1 MPALGITR
9 VANVTGLDR
18 IGIPVVMVCRPN
30 SRSLAVAQGKGITLA
45 LAKAAGLMESF
56 ESFHAEHIIKPLKL
70 AAYKELDSIHPVA
83 DVAKLPRTTST
94 VFHPDLPIL
103 WIEGQNLLGG
113 DPAWVPYEL
122 VHLNYT
128 TPRPTGSGCFAASS
142 SGLASGNHLLEAI
155 SHGICEL
162 VERDALTLWYLKS
175 EAERQRTRLALESV
189 DDPDCRAVL
198 QRCEQADIEIAAWDI
213 TTEVGIPAFL
223 CTIAERYDVRWRA
236 IPPSG
241 GSGCHPSRD
250 IALLRALT
258 EAAQS
263 RLVYISG
270 SRDDAIRSRYE
281 ECADPVN
288 LQAHHDL
295 VATTG
300 HRRPIQK
307 TPTWDGDTF
316 DEDLD
321 WELRNLIAAG
331 VREVIVVDLTRP
343 EFRIPVVRVI
353 IPGLEASI
361 RIPDYALGSRAQ
373 SKLPDR

>member
-1 MPALGITR
+1 MPAMGITR

-18 IGIPVVMVCRPN
+18 IGLPVVMVCRPN
-30 SRSLAVAQGKGITLA
+30 SRSLAVAQGKGITIA
-45 LAKAAGLMESF
+45 LAKASGLMESI
-56 ESFHAEHIIKPLKL
+56 ESFHAEHIINPLKL
-70 AAYKELDSIHPVA
+70 ATYKELDSIHPVA
-83 DVAKLPRTTST
+83 DVATLPRTTST
-94 VFHPDLPIL
+94 GFHPDLPIL

-113 DPAWVPYEL
+113 HPAWVPYEL

-175 EAERQRTRLALESV
+175 EAEQQRTRLALESV

-198 QRCEQADIEIAAWDI
+198 ERFAQADIETTAWDI
-213 TTEVGIPAFL
+213 TTDIGIPAFL
-223 CTIAERYDVRWRA
+223 CTNAERYDVRWRA

-250 IALLRALT
+250 ISLLRALT

-263 RLVYISG
+263 RLAYISG

-300 HRRPIQK
+300 PRNSFQQ

-316 DEDLD
+316 EADID
-321 WELRNLIAAG
+321 WELRNLIAVG
-331 VREVIVVDLTRP
+331 VSQVIVVDLTRP

-353 IPGLEASI
+353 IPGLEASL
-361 RIPDYALGSRAQ
+361 RIPDYALGLRAQ
-373 SKLPDR
+373 SKIRDR